1 MIKKKELSSDDKKIW
16 EDYLKNPTDLY
27 DKDQNSSQEIRKKA
41 RFKFDLHGFS
51 LVEANIKVKELIL
64 DCSKKK
70 FKEILLITGKG
81 LHSKTHLNSYVS
93 NELSKLRYSVPE
105 FIKSDKEI
113 SSIVISISGAGK
125 EDGGEGAILIRL
137 RNL

>member
-27 DKDQNSSQEIRKKA
+27 DKDQNSFQEIRKKA

>member
-27 DKDQNSSQEIRKKA
+27 DKDQDSSQEKKKKA

>member
-41 RFKFDLHGFS
+41 RFKYDLHGFS

>member
-70 FKEILLITGKG
+70 FKEILLITGNG

-105 FIKSDKEI
+105 FITSDQEL
-113 SSIVISISGAGK
+113 SSLIVSIQEAK
-125 EDGGEGAILIRL
+125 IKDGGEGAIIIKLK
-137 RNL
+137 NL

>member
-27 DKDQNSSQEIRKKA
+27 DKDQNSSQEIKKKA

>member
-27 DKDQNSSQEIRKKA
+27 DKDQDSSQEIKKKA

>member
-27 DKDQNSSQEIRKKA
+27 DKDQNSSQEIKKKA

-51 LVEANIKVKELIL
+51 LVEAHIKVKELIL